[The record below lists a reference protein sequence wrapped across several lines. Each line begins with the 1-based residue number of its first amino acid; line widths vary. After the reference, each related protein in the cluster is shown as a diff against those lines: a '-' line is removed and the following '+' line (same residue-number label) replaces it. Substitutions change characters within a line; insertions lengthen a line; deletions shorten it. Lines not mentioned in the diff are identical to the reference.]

1 MKKKIS
7 VFLIAVGAVLIT
19 GCSTDKS
26 TEQPKDGTELQ
37 EEMEAQD
44 EIIKTKINEIEE
56 SLLVSDQSGFTDT
69 VPDEYREKASKQ
81 GKVTQLDYFSKD
93 YLNGEAETEK
103 TAYVYTP
110 AGYDEKDKGTKYDI
124 IYLLHGWGG
133 NAEDHFKKESTKNII
148 DNMIER
154 GDIPPVIIV
163 TPTLYTENS
172 KKDFAG
178 SLKEA
183 KVFYRDFEEN
193 LMPEVETRFNTYAES
208 TSQKGLEDSRDH
220 RIFGGFSLGSVAT
233 WQILCNDFDYVSGY
247 LPMSGACLYYGSFT
261 DVQTEKNVDVIV
273 IKIII
278 YILQRE
284 RRILSRVRAFF
295 RQKRCLTEIRSLPQS
310 IFVFTVKKTASMT
323 GKPWRNTFITVCHV
337 FSDKNEAVDG
347 SLPHTFFISSTAS
360 LIAFLPSRVGKTGY
374 ACPSS

>member
-19 GCSTDKS
+19 GCSADKS

-56 SLLVSDQSGFTDT
+56 SLLVSEQSGFTDT

-261 DVQTEKNVDVIV
+261 DVQTEKNVDVIEQTV
-273 IKIII
+273 KEKNTDDKDYYIYFTTGTQDFIKSQSL
-278 YILQRE
+278 LQAKEMLDRDQVFTSEHFCFYRKKDGLHDRE
-284 RRILSRVRAFF
+284 AVEEYLYNGLPRFF
-295 RQKRCLTEIRSLPQS
+295 R
-310 IFVFTVKKTASMT
+310 
-323 GKPWRNTFITVCHV
+323 
-337 FSDKNEAVDG
+337 
-347 SLPHTFFISSTAS
+347 
-360 LIAFLPSRVGKTGY
+360 
-374 ACPSS
+374 